1 MNIVVVGT
9 IAFDD
14 VVTDHGTVTDTPG
27 GSTLYF
33 SAAASLFAPVSIVG
47 VLGDDFPLDELQ
59 FLKQRG
65 VNTDCLEIIKGGRTF
80 RWGGEY
86 ETDMNIRR
94 TTNLE
99 FNVFKDFNPVLNEQY
114 RKSQYVFLGNINPE
128 LQLNVL
134 GQVESPGFVGA
145 DTIECYIQD
154 ERDILIKVLKSVNLL
169 MINDEEARL
178 LTGEHNIFSAASAL
192 LNFGPEYVVVK
203 KGEHGSILAA
213 ENELFVVPAYPVEKV
228 IDPTGAGDSF
238 AGGTMG
244 YVAKA
249 NSINIQTIKSAV
261 VYGGIVASY
270 TVEEF
275 SVNRLKNITMTEIEE
290 RLALFRSMT
299 SF

>member
-1 MNIVVVGT
+1 MNIIVVGT

-14 VVTDHGTVTDTPG
+14 VVTDHGTVTDIPG

-33 SAAASLFAPVSIVG
+33 SAAASLFAPVNIVG
-47 VLGDDFPLDELQ
+47 VLGDDFPLEELH

-86 ETDMNIRR
+86 ETDMNIRK

-99 FNVFKDFNPVLNEQY
+99 LNVFKDFNPVLDERS
-114 RKSQYVFLGNINPE
+114 RKSEYVFLGNINPD

-134 GQVESPGFVGA
+134 RQVESPRFVGA

-154 ERDILIKVLKSVNLL
+154 ERDCLTEVLKRVNLL
-169 MINDEEARL
+169 MVNDEEARL
-178 LTGEHNIFSAASAL
+178 ITGECNIINAAKAL
-192 LNFGPEYVVVK
+192 LRYGPEYVVVK

-244 YVAKA
+244 YIAKI
-249 NSINIQTIKSAV
+249 NSIDLQTIKSAV

-275 SVNRLKNITMTEIEE
+275 SVNRLKNLNMAEIEE
-290 RLALFRSMT
+290 RLTHFRSMI

>member
-14 VVTDHGTVTDTPG
+14 VVTDHGTVTDIPG

-47 VLGDDFPLDELQ
+47 VLGDDFPLEELH
-59 FLKQRG
+59 FLTQRG

-80 RWGGEY
+80 RWSGEY

-99 FNVFKDFNPVLNEQY
+99 LNVFKDFNPVLDERS
-114 RKSQYVFLGNINPE
+114 RKSEYVFLGNINPD

-134 GQVESPGFVGA
+134 RQVESPKFVGA

-154 ERDILIKVLKSVNLL
+154 ERDCLTEVLKRVNLL

-178 LTGEHNIFSAASAL
+178 ITGECNIITAAKAL

-213 ENELFVVPAYPVEKV
+213 ENELFIVPAYPVEKV

-244 YVAKA
+244 YIAKI
-249 NSINIQTIKSAV
+249 NSIDLQTIKSAV

-275 SVNRLKNITMTEIEE
+275 SVNRLKNLNMAEIEE

>member
-14 VVTDHGTVTDTPG
+14 VVTDHGTVTDIPG

-47 VLGDDFPLDELQ
+47 VLGDDFPPEELQ

-99 FNVFKDFNPVLNEQY
+99 LNVFKDFNPVLDERS
-114 RKSQYVFLGNINPE
+114 RKSEYVFLGNINPD

-134 GQVESPGFVGA
+134 RQVESPRFVGA

-154 ERDILIKVLKSVNLL
+154 ERDSLIEVLKRVNLL
-169 MINDEEARL
+169 MVNDEEARL
-178 LTGEHNIFSAASAL
+178 ITGECNIITATKAL

-244 YVAKA
+244 YIAKVNA
-249 NSINIQTIKSAV
+249 INLQTIKSAV

-270 TVEEF
+270 TVEDF
-275 SVNRLKNITMTEIEE
+275 SVNRLKNLSLAEIEE
-290 RLALFRSMT
+290 RLTHFRSMT
-299 SF
+299 AF

>member
-14 VVTDHGTVTDTPG
+14 VVTDHGTVTDIPG

-47 VLGDDFPLDELQ
+47 VLGDDFPPEELQ

-99 FNVFKDFNPVLNEQY
+99 LNVFKDFNPVLDERS
-114 RKSQYVFLGNINPE
+114 RKSEYVFLGNINPD

-134 GQVESPGFVGA
+134 RQVESPRFVGA

-154 ERDILIKVLKSVNLL
+154 ERDSLIEVLKRVNLL
-169 MINDEEARL
+169 MVNDEEARL
-178 LTGEHNIFSAASAL
+178 ITGECNIITATKAL

-244 YVAKA
+244 YIAKIDA
-249 NSINIQTIKSAV
+249 INLRTIKSAV

-275 SVNRLKNITMTEIEE
+275 SINRLKNLNMAEIEE
-290 RLALFRSMT
+290 RLTHFRSMT
-299 SF
+299 AF

>member
-1 MNIVVVGT
+1 
-9 IAFDD
+9 
-14 VVTDHGTVTDTPG
+14 
-27 GSTLYF
+27 
-33 SAAASLFAPVSIVG
+33 
-47 VLGDDFPLDELQ
+47 
-59 FLKQRG
+59 
-65 VNTDCLEIIKGGRTF
+65 
-80 RWGGEY
+80 
-86 ETDMNIRR
+86 
-94 TTNLE
+94 
-99 FNVFKDFNPVLNEQY
+99 
-114 RKSQYVFLGNINPE
+114 
-128 LQLNVL
+128 
-134 GQVESPGFVGA
+134 
-145 DTIECYIQD
+145 
-154 ERDILIKVLKSVNLL
+154 